1 MEAAGERE
9 LPCWK
14 RYLSKDRGF
23 RLRRG
28 QAGLEQLLRYQAF
41 LARAAIPKAPGP
53 AWLAMTQPDFTRSM
67 L

>member
-41 LARAAIPKAPGP
+41 
-53 AWLAMTQPDFTRSM
+53 
-67 L
+67 